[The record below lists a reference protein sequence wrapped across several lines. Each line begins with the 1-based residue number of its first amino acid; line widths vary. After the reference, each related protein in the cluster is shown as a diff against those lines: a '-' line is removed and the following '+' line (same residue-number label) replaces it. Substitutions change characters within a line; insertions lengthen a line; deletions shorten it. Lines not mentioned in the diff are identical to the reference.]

1 MKKLITK
8 KNIHDYLIEGE
19 SEFYADSSMI
29 ISPGAKDIIRNK
41 GIVIIYGNKKDS
53 FRKGISECQEVS
65 CLDVEEKSD
74 NNLKI
79 IRIIARLLTQ
89 EFEITDAKMVEEITS
104 KVLNKIEK

>member
-19 SEFYADSSMI
+19 NEFYADSSMI

-41 GIVIIYGNKKDS
+41 GIVIIYSNRKENSSKD
-53 FRKGISECQEVS
+53 IAECKEVS
-65 CLDVEEKSD
+65 CLGVEEKSD
-74 NNLKI
+74 NKLKT
-79 IRIIARLLTQ
+79 IRTIARLLTQ
-89 EFEITDAKMVEEITS
+89 EFKITNAKMVEEITS